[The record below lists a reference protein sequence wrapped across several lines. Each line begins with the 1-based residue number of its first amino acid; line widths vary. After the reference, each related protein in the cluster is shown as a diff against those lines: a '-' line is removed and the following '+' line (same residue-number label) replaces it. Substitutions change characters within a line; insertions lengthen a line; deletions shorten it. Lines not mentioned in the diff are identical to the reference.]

1 LLLIKWAHKRFRRI
15 SFAIHIPIY
24 SYSFNMADASAGK
37 NGNCSTKDATFE
49 YGANV
54 HVSAHPVLSHKI
66 TILRSSTTRPEVFRA
81 VLREVTYHLGY
92 EATGKLTT
100 KPVAISVPVGKSDHM
115 DFDGH
120 KLKERVAMIP
130 ILRSGLGMVDSMLEL
145 TPNAAIHHIGM
156 YRVIGQNPVQ
166 YYNKLPKFCDVDVV
180 YILDPVIAT
189 SATVMSVITLMK
201 KVSTVLKCIRGK
213 SVKYYCFYLLVF

>member
-1 LLLIKWAHKRFRRI
+1 
-15 SFAIHIPIY
+15 
-24 SYSFNMADASAGK
+24 MADAASGK
-37 NGNCSTKDATFE
+37 NGNCSTKDATSE

-81 VLREVTYHLGY
+81 VLKEVTYHLGY
-92 EATGKLTT
+92 EATGELST
-100 KPVAISVPVGKSDHM
+100 KPVSISVPVGKSDHM

-145 TPNAAIHHIGM
+145 IPNAAIHHIGI

-166 YYNKLPKFCDVDVV
+166 YYNKLPKKCDADVV

-189 SATVMSVITLMK
+189 SATVMSVIDLMK
-201 KVSTVLKCIRGK
+201 KVSTVCVDFDHERFFCYYFWLMPSNFLLYFHSIHCSGESSK
-213 SVKYYCFYLLVF
+213 ST